1 VYCLGSFV
9 VLLLLNRHVA
19 WRIPPAVGQER
30 FALGAKML
38 DLSHLLGQSLHTP
51 WLGPGLVIALL
62 LLVTLRGKRT
72 KAYKPL
78 HRRFRM
84 PKLERYR
91 GEIPRRHRD
100 LEI

>member
-1 VYCLGSFV
+1 VYCPGSFA
-9 VLLLLNRHVA
+9 VLLLLNRHIA
-19 WRIPPAVGQER
+19 WRIPPALAQER
-30 FALGAKML
+30 FALGAKIL
-38 DLSHLLGQSLHTP
+38 DLPGHLNRTLHTP

-62 LLVTLRGKRT
+62 LLVTLRGKRI

-84 PKLERYR
+84 PRLERYR